1 MYFDYAFFCNFLD
14 SGIGPEDWK
23 LAMLWTKFP
32 DMSIFMN
39 LVHFINWAVSMMTS
53 ASESTDRLSQL
64 WLVKLQQDIQQDG
77 LNVNM
82 LCNHCAQ
89 LK

>member
-1 MYFDYAFFCNFLD
+1 
-14 SGIGPEDWK
+14 
-23 LAMLWTKFP
+23 
-32 DMSIFMN
+32 
-39 LVHFINWAVSMMTS
+39 MTC

-77 LNVNM
+77 LNMNM
-82 LCNHCAQ
+82 LFDHCTL

>member
-1 MYFDYAFFCNFLD
+1 
-14 SGIGPEDWK
+14 
-23 LAMLWTKFP
+23 MLWTELP
-32 DMSIFMN
+32 DTSIFMN
-39 LVHFINWAVSMMTS
+39 LVHFINWAVSMTS

-82 LCNHCAQ
+82 LCSHCTL